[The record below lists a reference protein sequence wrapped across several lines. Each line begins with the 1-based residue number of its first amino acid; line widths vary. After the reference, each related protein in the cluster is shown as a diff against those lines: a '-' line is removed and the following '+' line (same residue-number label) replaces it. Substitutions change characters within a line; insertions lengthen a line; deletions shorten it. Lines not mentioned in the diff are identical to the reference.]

1 MTADKIR
8 IVIVDD
14 HDMVREGL
22 RVLLENFEEFDVV
35 GEGADGEIAVDLCRR
50 HKPDV
55 VLLDMVMPVMN
66 GVAAAERIHVLCP
79 DTHIVAL
86 TSFDDEHTVQDA
98 LKAGAT
104 SYVMKN
110 VSVDDLAEVIRKAHR
125 GQSTLAPEAT
135 RMLIRAATR
144 PPAVGFDLS
153 DREREVL
160 LMMTKGVS
168 NREIGEQLY
177 ISSSTVKNHVSSILS
192 KLGAVS
198 RTQAVAMA
206 VEHHLVDIES

>member
-1 MTADKIR
+1 MTNDKIR
-8 IVIVDD
+8 VVIVDD

-22 RVLLENFEEFDVV
+22 RVLLDNFDEFEVV
-35 GEGADGEIAVDLCRR
+35 GEAADGEMGVAECRR
-50 HKPDV
+50 LNPDV
-55 VLLDMVMPVMN
+55 VLMDMVMPVMN
-66 GVAAAERIHVLCP
+66 GVVATGQIHTLCP
-79 DTHIVAL
+79 GTHIVAL

-125 GQSTLAPEAT
+125 GQATLAPEAT

-144 PPAVGFDLS
+144 PPAIGFDLS
-153 DREREVL
+153 EREREVL
-160 LMMTKGVS
+160 AMMTKGVS

-206 VEHHLVDIES
+206 VENHLVDVED